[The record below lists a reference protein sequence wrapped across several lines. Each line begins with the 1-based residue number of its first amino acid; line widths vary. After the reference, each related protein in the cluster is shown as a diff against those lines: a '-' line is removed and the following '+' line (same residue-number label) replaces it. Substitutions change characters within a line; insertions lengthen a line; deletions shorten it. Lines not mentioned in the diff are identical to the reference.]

1 MKSKYVL
8 LYFYNFRCLFLADLP
23 NDFCCFKSFHKKGVS
38 QNHQIRC
45 SSGTLV
51 LYYEKIWILSFC
63 FRNFLDFGHTLI
75 KLLFFLAFMLF
86 LLLEKDDSQYAH
98 FGFLHAVY

>member
-1 MKSKYVL
+1 MGNNG
-8 LYFYNFRCLFLADLP
+8 FPFRQQIEE
-23 NDFCCFKSFHKKGVS
+23 KRVS

-51 LYYEKIWILSFC
+51 LYYEKIWIQSFC

-86 LLLEKDDSQYAH
+86 LLLEKDGSQYVH

>member
-1 MKSKYVL
+1 MGLPPLFDKTVGEPVFIISREV
-8 LYFYNFRCLFLADLP
+8 FYTTLKLFQ
-23 NDFCCFKSFHKKGVS
+23 GVS